1 MGLTHSIYFLLKMQT
16 RQSTR
21 NAQIKTNN
29 NGIPILPLA
38 PWVKAL
44 DNEDC
49 SPNKKPSGNRRI
61 IRDTPSPVKSK
72 SPFQSPRAT
81 SNSIPIEIVPFRRSS
96 RISKAPER
104 MKDLTFIPG
113 ANNGYTRG
121 RRIDPGFSIRTAGEY
136 YSEAIAIR
144 RIRNED
150 NLKGFVSDKIH
161 YMSKEEIEANEPSD
175 WSEEELTD
183 AITTDEESAN
193 EDLDSDNKSEV
204 ESDSED
210 TQIARIQQK
219 RLHNSSAYR
228 GKVNTYANDR
238 DTDHFSEEEHDN
250 TSDSDYSCS
259 EQEEEEDSDWESEV
273 NSEEEEKVIYS
284 CPKKYN
290 KKK

>member
-1 MGLTHSIYFLLKMQT
+1 MQT

-38 PWVKAL
+38 PWARAL
-44 DNEDC
+44 DNEEIY
-49 SPNKKPSGNRRI
+49 SPNKKSSGNRRI

-81 SNSIPIEIVPFRRSS
+81 SKAIPIETAPVRRST
-96 RISKAPER
+96 RVSKAPER
-104 MKDLTFIPG
+104 MEDLTFIPG

-121 RRIDPGFSIRTAGEY
+121 RRIDPGFSIRTIGEY
-136 YSEAIAIR
+136 HSEANAIR
-144 RIRNED
+144 LIRNEG

-161 YMSKEEIEANEPSD
+161 YMSEEEIEANEPAD
-175 WSEEELTD
+175 WSEEEELTD
-183 AITTDEESAN
+183 AITTDEESAS
-193 EDLDSDNKSEV
+193 DSDNSCEEV
-204 ESDSED
+204 ESDSASEAED
-210 TQIARIQQK
+210 TQIARIQHK

-238 DTDHFSEEEHDN
+238 DTDHFSDEEEDN
-250 TSDSDYSCS
+250 ASDSDYSCS
-259 EQEEEEDSDWESEV
+259 EQEDEEDSDWESESA
-273 NSEEEEKVIYS
+273 SEEEEQVVYS

>member
-1 MGLTHSIYFLLKMQT
+1 MQT

-21 NAQIKTNN
+21 NTPIKTNN

-38 PWVKAL
+38 PWAKAL
-44 DNEDC
+44 ENEEI
-49 SPNKKPSGNRRI
+49 SPRINKKPSGNRRV

-72 SPFQSPRAT
+72 SPFQSPRA
-81 SNSIPIEIVPFRRSS
+81 NSKAIPIETAPLRRST

-104 MKDLTFIPG
+104 MEDLTFIPG

-136 YSEAIAIR
+136 HSEAIAIR
-144 RIRNED
+144 RIRNEG

-161 YMSKEEIEANEPSD
+161 YMSKEEIEEPAD
-175 WSEEELTD
+175 WSASEDELTD
-183 AITTDEESAN
+183 AITTDEEQEYS
-193 EDLDSDNKSEV
+193 DLEIQSESEV

-238 DTDHFSEEEHDN
+238 DTDHFSEEEEGEDN

-259 EQEEEEDSDWESEV
+259 EQEDEEDSDWESESA
-273 NSEEEEKVIYS
+273 SEEEQVVYS

-290 KKK
+290 KRK